1 MDSKHSMIS
10 LKKKLAGLL
19 EMIPRQSEIIYA
31 DYPLYGN
38 VGDLFI
44 MKGTEAFFEEND
56 IRVRNRWNPDNFPIG
71 RKLDTNL
78 IIVCQGGGNF
88 GDLYPYYQGFRE
100 KIVQA
105 YPNHKIVILPQ
116 SIYFQN
122 EDNLKRTADI
132 FSAHSNLH
140 IITREKAS
148 YATAQAYFL
157 NNHIKLLPDMAHQ
170 LFPIIPTQQPTGQ
183 KLRFIR
189 TDHEANDEL
198 QRHAQAESY
207 DWRTVLSVSDRRT
220 IAFLQTLNVL
230 NKKAGNPL
238 PIALIW
244 RKYSD
249 YIVTKAIRFFSRYQ
263 SVETSRL
270 HGHIL
275 SSLLQKEN
283 TVIDN
288 SYGKNANYY
297 HTWMEGVPN
306 TQIIRDASKKENLP
320 AHM

>member
-1 MDSKHSMIS
+1 MDSKYSMIS
-10 LKKKLAGLL
+10 LKQKLSGLL
-19 EMIPRQSEIIYA
+19 DVIPKQSEIIYA

-44 MKGTEAFFEEND
+44 MKGTEAFFKEHG
-56 IRVRNRWNPDNFPIG
+56 IRVRKRWNPDNFPVG
-71 RKLDTNL
+71 RKLDPNL

-100 KIVQA
+100 KIVQT

-122 EDNLKRTADI
+122 KDNLKRTAEI
-132 FSAHSNLH
+132 FSKHANLH

-148 YATAQAYFL
+148 YATAQAYFTS
-157 NNHIKLLPDMAHQ
+157 NHIKLLPDMAHQ
-170 LFPIIPTQQPTGQ
+170 LFPVVPTQQPINQ

-189 TDHEANDEL
+189 TDHEANKEL
-198 QRHAQAESY
+198 QEDAKAESY
-207 DWRTVLSVSDRRT
+207 DWRTVLSASDRRT

-238 PIALIW
+238 PIAYIW
-244 RKYSD
+244 EKYSD
-249 YIVTKAIRFFSRYQ
+249 YIVKKAIRFFSRYE

-306 TQIIRDASKKENLP
+306 TRLIQNASKKENLP

>member
-10 LKKKLAGLL
+10 LKQKLSGLL
-19 EMIPRQSEIIYA
+19 DVIPKQSEIIYA

-44 MKGTEAFFEEND
+44 MKGTEAFFKEHG
-56 IRVRNRWNPDNFPIG
+56 IRVRKRWNPDNFPVG
-71 RKLDTNL
+71 RKLDPHL

-100 KIVQA
+100 KIVQT

-122 EDNLKRTADI
+122 KDNLKRTEEI
-132 FSAHSNLH
+132 FSKHANLH
-140 IITREKAS
+140 IMTREKAS
-148 YATAQAYFL
+148 YATAQAYFSK
-157 NNHIKLLPDMAHQ
+157 NHIQLLPDMAHQ
-170 LFPIIPTQQPTGQ
+170 LFPVIPTQQPSNQ

-189 TDHEANDEL
+189 TDHEANQAL
-198 QRHAQAESY
+198 QEHTEAESY
-207 DWRTVLSVSDRRT
+207 DWRTVLSASDRRT

-238 PIALIW
+238 PIAYIW
-244 RKYSD
+244 GKYSD
-249 YIVTKAIRFFSRYQ
+249 YIVQKAIRFFSRYE

-275 SSLLQKEN
+275 SALLQKEN

-288 SYGKNANYY
+288 SYGKNANYF
-297 HTWMEGVPN
+297 HTWMEGVPS
-306 TQIIRDASKKENLP
+306 TRLIQHASKKENLP